1 MYSCFNYHETQVL
14 KIHILKYSSTV
25 CLTPSL
31 KSCFH
36 PGIFVALEINDNEN
50 NFCMN
55 NIT

>member
-50 NFCMN
+50 NVCMN